1 MLSLSHS
8 LSLSLSSL
16 PFTLLTVCTCIL
28 SIHRYAFGTDN
39 AYILLQPM
47 YSFAI
52 HDIGE
57 DTPKTNWNHPV
68 TIRDKIRVAYKENDR
83 GYYIRDTIIYPAAH
97 DIVKPLKEGTGEII
111 EWWKDPNSPAEELR
125 GDDEE
130 PSDFEEEE
138 EELGEEEEAELK
150 GEGSGYES
158 DQEEEL
164 TNDPVAK
171 KEQ

>member
-1 MLSLSHS
+1 MS
-8 LSLSLSSL
+8 
-16 PFTLLTVCTCIL
+16 VL
-28 SIHRYAFGTDN
+28 SIHHRYAFGADN
-39 AYILLQPM
+39 AFILLQPM

-57 DTPKTNWNHPV
+57 DTAKTNWDHPV

-97 DIVKPLKEGTGEII
+97 DIVKPLKEGSGEII
-111 EWWKDPNSPAEELR
+111 EWWKDPNSPPEELR
-125 GDDEE
+125 GDDDDEL
-130 PSDFEEEE
+130 SDLDEE
-138 EELGEEEEAELK
+138 EELGKEEEAELK
-150 GEGSGYES
+150 EEGEGSGYES

-164 TNDPVAK
+164 TVDPVVK

>member
-1 MLSLSHS
+1 
-8 LSLSLSSL
+8 
-16 PFTLLTVCTCIL
+16 
-28 SIHRYAFGTDN
+28 
-39 AYILLQPM
+39 M

-57 DTPKTNWNHPV
+57 DTPKTNWEHPV

-97 DIVKPLKEGTGEII
+97 DIVKPLKEGTREII

-130 PSDFEEEE
+130 LSDLDE

-150 GEGSGYES
+150 EEEEGSGYES

-164 TNDPVAK
+164 TSDPVVK